1 MLRSLHVR
9 NYVLIDSLDITFPEG
24 LVIITGQTGAGKSIL
39 LGALSLL
46 TGAKADASVISEG
59 ADSCV
64 VEAEFSLDASDES
77 VIALLEEADVEW
89 DEGNLIIRRV
99 VHSTGRSRSFINDS
113 PVQVQV
119 LSDLAAHIVDIHS
132 QHQSLMLTGRAF
144 QLSLLD
150 NYAGLARLR
159 AESAGRWKR
168 LQTVRA
174 DLEDARARLARL
186 SSEADYN
193 RSQWEQLDRANLRE
207 GELEE
212 LEEEQKQL
220 ANAEEIKTNLSD
232 ALSSLSPDETTGSS
246 DVVSA
251 ILEARRLVEKTA
263 RFIPA
268 LSELAE
274 RLDSARIELD
284 DICSELDRT
293 ASSVVLSQ
301 ERLDEVEQRI
311 SLLYQLLRKHGVRTV
326 AELIAVRDR
335 FAADLSDS
343 TDLEDKV
350 AELEKAL
357 SEASSA
363 YDSVCAELRS
373 GRLAAAPELASEI
386 EAAIHGLELD
396 RALFTVEVSEGKPGP
411 YGNDSVMFCFSS
423 TGKTAPV
430 DLAKCASGGEIS
442 RIMLCLKAMMARYA
456 GMPTMIF
463 DEIDTGVSGS
473 AAHKMGKLICE
484 MGRDMQ
490 VFAITHLPQVAAK
503 GTAHY
508 VVEKSDDPATGRTV
522 SSIREITGSDRVTE
536 IARLLSGAAITPEA
550 LANAASLLSQ

>member
-46 TGAKADASVISEG
+46 TGAKADASIISAG

-64 VEAEFSLDASDES
+64 VEAEFTVDDSAD
-77 VIALLEEADVEW
+77 IRALLDEADVEW
-89 DEGNLIIRRV
+89 EDGSLLIRRV

-113 PVQVQV
+113 PVQVQL
-119 LSDLAAHIVDIHS
+119 LSDIAGHLVDIHS
-132 QHQSLMLTGRAF
+132 QHQSLMLTSRAF

-150 NYAGLARLR
+150 NYAGLGELR
-159 AESAGRWKR
+159 AAAGQSWQR
-168 LQTVRA
+168 LQAVRA
-174 DLEDARARLARL
+174 ELAGARDRLSRLAAE
-186 SSEADYN
+186 SDYS
-193 RSQWEQLDRANLRE
+193 RAQFEQLDRAALRE

-220 ANAEEIKTNLSD
+220 ANAEEIKTNL
-232 ALSSLSPDETTGSS
+232 AGAQELLSPNDERQSVTT
-246 DVVSA
+246 A
-251 ILEARRLVEKTA
+251 LTEARKLLERTA
-263 RFIPA
+263 RYVPS
-268 LSELAE
+268 LGELAE

-284 DICSELDRT
+284 DISAEID
-293 ASSVVLSQ
+293 SIDSGIILSQ
-301 ERLDEVEQRI
+301 ERLTEVEDRI
-311 SLLYQLLRKHGVRTV
+311 SVLYSLMRKHNVRTV
-326 AELIAVRDR
+326 GELIEIREK
-335 FAADLSDS
+335 LSEELYDG
-343 TDLEDKV
+343 TALEEKV
-350 AELEKAL
+350 EELEKLLKAA
-357 SEASSA
+357 EKEYA
-363 YDSVCAELRS
+363 DVCSRLHA
-373 GRLAAAPELASEI
+373 GRTKAAPSLAQDI
-386 EAAIHGLELD
+386 EHSIHGLELEK
-396 RALFTVEVSEGKPGP
+396 AVFTVELSEGKPGP
-411 YGNDSVMFCFSS
+411 TGTDAVTFCFSAS
-423 TGKTAPV
+423 GNTAPV

-473 AAHKMGKLICE
+473 AAHKMGALICE

-508 VVEKSDDPATGRTV
+508 VVEKTDQDGRTV
-522 SSIREITGSDRVTE
+522 STIREVRADDRVKE
-536 IARLLSGAAITPEA
+536 IARLLSGATITPEA
-550 LANAASLLSQ
+550 LANAKSLLAQ

>member
-46 TGAKADASVISEG
+46 TGAKADASIISAG

-64 VEAEFSLDASDES
+64 VEAEFSVEDSAE
-77 VIALLEEADVEW
+77 IRALLDEADVEW
-89 DEGNLIIRRV
+89 EDGSLLIRRV

-113 PVQVQV
+113 PVQVQ
-119 LSDLAAHIVDIHS
+119 LLADIAGQLVDIHS
-132 QHQSLMLTGRAF
+132 QHQSLMLTSRSF

-150 NYAGLARLR
+150 NYAGLGSER
-159 AESAGRWKR
+159 AEAAQSWQR

-174 DLEDARARLARL
+174 DLQAARDRL
-186 SSEADYN
+186 SHLAAESDYS
-193 RSQWEQLDRANLRE
+193 RAQFDQLDRANLRE

-220 ANAEEIKTNLSD
+220 ANAEEIKTNLAGAIDMLEPSD
-232 ALSSLSPDETTGSS
+232 ERLSVSSALT
-246 DVVSA
+246 
-251 ILEARRLVEKTA
+251 EARKLLEKTA
-263 RFIPA
+263 RYVPA

-284 DICSELDRT
+284 DICSEIDRVD
-293 ASSVVLSQ
+293 SGIVLSQ
-301 ERLDEVEQRI
+301 ERLAEVEERI
-311 SLLYQLLRKHGVRTV
+311 SVIYQLLRRHNVRTV
-326 AELIAVRDR
+326 GELIQIREA
-335 FAADLSDS
+335 LSQELFDG
-343 TDLEDKV
+343 TALEEKV
-350 AELEKAL
+350 AELEKQ
-357 SEASSA
+357 
-363 YDSVCAELRS
+363 
-373 GRLAAAPELASEI
+373 LAAAEKVYGDVCAKLRAGRAKAAPSLAREI
-386 EAAIHGLELD
+386 EASIHALELEK
-396 RALFTVEVSEGKPGP
+396 ALFTAELSEGKPGP
-411 YGNDSVMFCFSS
+411 TGADAVTFCFSA

-473 AAHKMGKLICE
+473 AAHKMGALICE
-484 MGRDMQ
+484 MGESMQ

-503 GTAHY
+503 GSAHY
-508 VVEKSDDPATGRTV
+508 VVEKSDDAQGRTV
-522 SSIREITGSDRVTE
+522 STIREVRGDERVKE
-536 IARLLSGAAITPEA
+536 IARLLSGASITPEA
-550 LANAASLLSQ
+550 LANAKSLLSQ

>member
-46 TGAKADASVISEG
+46 TGAKADASIISAG

-64 VEAEFSLDASDES
+64 VEAEFSVEDSAE
-77 VIALLEEADVEW
+77 IRALLDEADVEW
-89 DEGNLIIRRV
+89 EDGSLLIRRV

-113 PVQVQV
+113 PVQVQ
-119 LSDLAAHIVDIHS
+119 LLADIAGQLVDIHS
-132 QHQSLMLTGRAF
+132 QHQSLMLTSRSF

-150 NYAGLARLR
+150 NYAGLGSER
-159 AESAGRWKR
+159 AEAAQSWQR

-174 DLEDARARLARL
+174 DLQAARDRL
-186 SSEADYN
+186 SHLAAESDYS
-193 RSQWEQLDRANLRE
+193 RAQFDQLDRANLRE

-220 ANAEEIKTNLSD
+220 ANAEEIKTNLAGAIDMLEPSD
-232 ALSSLSPDETTGSS
+232 ERLSVSSALT
-246 DVVSA
+246 
-251 ILEARRLVEKTA
+251 EARKFLEKTA
-263 RFIPA
+263 RYVPA

-284 DICSELDRT
+284 DVCSEIDRVD
-293 ASSVVLSQ
+293 SGIVLSQ
-301 ERLDEVEQRI
+301 ERLAEVEERI
-311 SLLYQLLRKHGVRTV
+311 SVIYQLLRRHNVRTV
-326 AELIAVRDR
+326 GELIQIREA
-335 FAADLSDS
+335 LSQELFDG
-343 TDLEDKV
+343 TALEEKV
-350 AELEKAL
+350 AELEKQ
-357 SEASSA
+357 
-363 YDSVCAELRS
+363 
-373 GRLAAAPELASEI
+373 LAAAEKAYGDVCAKLRAGRAKAAPSLAREI
-386 EAAIHGLELD
+386 EASIHALELEK
-396 RALFTVEVSEGKPGP
+396 ALFTAELSEGKPGP
-411 YGNDSVMFCFSS
+411 TGADAVTFCFSA

-473 AAHKMGKLICE
+473 AAHKMGALICE
-484 MGRDMQ
+484 MGESMQ

-503 GTAHY
+503 GSAHY
-508 VVEKSDDPATGRTV
+508 VVEKSDDAQGRTV
-522 SSIREITGSDRVTE
+522 STIREVRGDERVKE
-536 IARLLSGAAITPEA
+536 IARLLSGASITPEA
-550 LANAASLLSQ
+550 LANAKSLLSQ

>member
-64 VEAEFSLDASDES
+64 VEAEFLLPDADDT
-77 VIALLEEADVEW
+77 VRALLDEADVEW
-89 DEGNLIIRRV
+89 EDGNLIIRRV

-119 LSDLAAHIVDIHS
+119 LSDLASHLVDIHS
-132 QHQSLMLTGRAF
+132 QHQSLMLTSRAF

-150 NYAGLARLR
+150 NFAGLLGLR
-159 AESAGRWKR
+159 AESAERFRR

-174 DLEDARARLARL
+174 DLDAARARLARL

-193 RSQWEQLDRANLRE
+193 RSQWEQLDRAALRD

-220 ANAEEIKTNLSD
+220 ANAEEIKTNLSG
-232 ALSSLSPDETTGSS
+232 ALACLSPDDSTGAV

-251 ILEARRLVEKTA
+251 LVEARKLIEKTV
-263 RFIPA
+263 RFVPA
-268 LSELAE
+268 LAELGE
-274 RLDSARIELD
+274 RLESARIELD
-284 DICSELDRT
+284 DICSELDRA

-311 SLLYQLLRKHGVRTV
+311 SLLYQLMRKHDVRTV
-326 AELIAVRDR
+326 AELIGVRDR
-335 FAADLSDS
+335 FGADLSDS
-343 TDLEDKV
+343 SALEEAVD
-350 AELEKAL
+350 ELEKSL
-357 SEASSA
+357 SEASDA

-373 GRLAAAPELASEI
+373 RRLAAAPELASQI
-386 EAAIHGLELD
+386 EASIRGLELD

-411 YGNDSVMFCFSS
+411 FGADSVMFCFSS

-473 AAHKMGKLICE
+473 AAHKMGSLICE

-503 GTAHY
+503 GSAHY
-508 VVEKSDDPATGRTV
+508 VVEKSDDPVSGRTV
-522 SSIREITGSDRVTE
+522 STIREITGPDRITE
-536 IARLLSGAAITPEA
+536 IARLLSGATITPEA
-550 LANAASLLSQ
+550 IANAKSLLSQ

>member
-46 TGAKADASVISEG
+46 TGAKADASIISAG

-64 VEAEFSLDASDES
+64 VEAEFSVEDSAE
-77 VIALLEEADVEW
+77 IRALLDEADVEW
-89 DEGNLIIRRV
+89 EDGSLLIRRV

-113 PVQVQV
+113 PVQVQ
-119 LSDLAAHIVDIHS
+119 LLADIAGQLVDIHS
-132 QHQSLMLTGRAF
+132 QHQSLMLTSRSF

-150 NYAGLARLR
+150 NYAGLGSER
-159 AESAGRWKR
+159 AEAAQSWQR

-174 DLEDARARLARL
+174 DLQAARDRL
-186 SSEADYN
+186 SHLAAESDYS
-193 RSQWEQLDRANLRE
+193 RAQFDQLDRANLRE

-220 ANAEEIKTNLSD
+220 ANAEEIKTNLAGAIDMLEPSD
-232 ALSSLSPDETTGSS
+232 ERLSVSSALT
-246 DVVSA
+246 
-251 ILEARRLVEKTA
+251 EARKLLEKTA
-263 RFIPA
+263 RYVPA

-284 DICSELDRT
+284 DICSEIDRVD
-293 ASSVVLSQ
+293 SGIVLSQ
-301 ERLDEVEQRI
+301 ERLAEVEERI
-311 SLLYQLLRKHGVRTV
+311 SVIYQLLRRHNVRTV
-326 AELIAVRDR
+326 GELIQIREA
-335 FAADLSDS
+335 LSQELFDG
-343 TDLEDKV
+343 TALEEKV
-350 AELEKAL
+350 AELEKQ
-357 SEASSA
+357 
-363 YDSVCAELRS
+363 
-373 GRLAAAPELASEI
+373 LAAAEKAYGDVCAKLRAGRAKAAPSLAREI
-386 EAAIHGLELD
+386 EASIHALELEK
-396 RALFTVEVSEGKPGP
+396 ALFTAELSEGKPGP
-411 YGNDSVMFCFSS
+411 TGADAVTFCFSA

-473 AAHKMGKLICE
+473 AAHKMGALICE
-484 MGRDMQ
+484 MGESMQ

-503 GTAHY
+503 GSAHY
-508 VVEKSDDPATGRTV
+508 VVEKSDDAQGRTV
-522 SSIREITGSDRVTE
+522 STIREVRGDERVKE
-536 IARLLSGAAITPEA
+536 IARLLSGASITPEA
-550 LANAASLLSQ
+550 LANAKSLLSQ

>member
-46 TGAKADASVISEG
+46 TGAKADASIISAG

-64 VEAEFSLDASDES
+64 VEAEFTVDDSAE
-77 VIALLEEADVEW
+77 IRALLEEAEVEW
-89 DEGNLIIRRV
+89 EDGSLLIRRV

-113 PVQVQV
+113 PVQVQ
-119 LSDLAAHIVDIHS
+119 LLADIAGQLVDIHS
-132 QHQSLMLTGRAF
+132 QHQSLMLTSRAF

-150 NYAGLARLR
+150 NFAGLGAER
-159 AESAGRWKR
+159 AEAAGCWQR

-174 DLEDARARLARL
+174 DLQAARDRLGRLAAE
-186 SSEADYN
+186 SDYS
-193 RSQWEQLDRANLRE
+193 RAQFEQLDRAALRE

-220 ANAEEIKTNLSD
+220 ANAEEIKTNLAGAIELLDPSD
-232 ALSSLSPDETTGSS
+232 ERQSVTIALT
-246 DVVSA
+246 
-251 ILEARRLVEKTA
+251 EARKLLEKTA
-263 RFIPA
+263 RYVPA
-268 LSELAE
+268 LSELSE

-284 DICSELDRT
+284 DICSEIDRID
-293 ASSVVLSQ
+293 SGILLSQ
-301 ERLDEVEQRI
+301 ERLTEVEDRI
-311 SLLYQLLRKHGVRTV
+311 SVLYQLMRKHNVRTV
-326 AELIAVRDR
+326 GELIEIREK
-335 FAADLSDS
+335 LSEELFDG
-343 TDLEDKV
+343 TALEEKVQDLEKQLDK
-350 AELEKAL
+350 AEKE
-357 SEASSA
+357 
-363 YDSVCAELRS
+363 YDSVCSRLRA
-373 GRLAAAPELASEI
+373 GRTKAAPSLAQDI
-386 EAAIHGLELD
+386 EHSIHGLELEKA
-396 RALFTVEVSEGKPGP
+396 RFTVEFSDGKPGP
-411 YGNDSVMFCFSS
+411 TGTDSVVFCFSAS
-423 TGKTAPV
+423 GTTAPV

-473 AAHKMGKLICE
+473 AAHKMGALICE

-503 GTAHY
+503 GSAHY
-508 VVEKSDDPATGRTV
+508 VVEKSELDGRTV
-522 SSIREITGSDRVTE
+522 STIREVSGEDRVKE
-536 IARLLSGAAITPEA
+536 IARLLSGASITPEA
-550 LANAASLLSQ
+550 LANAKSLLSQ